1 MNSNIEYKSVLAP
14 FIKEFIALKETIG
27 INTRGNKWILLEI
40 DRFILAN
47 NIMEPIITRELI
59 GQWRK
64 TRENDSD
71 GTLQGKYSVWSQLSR
86 FMCRHGYEC
95 YVPKQPRYRRSIRP
109 GYAPYIFTRQQM
121 AAILDRSAE
130 LKLDKRGNSY
140 VMFCVPAILRLLYS
154 TGLRISEAL
163 SIRNSDVRMDK
174 GYIDIRKT
182 KNGCERIVPVNK
194 ELESV
199 LQQYLFYRDKMPIK
213 NTFKPDN
220 LFFIR
225 PDGTHCTYQAIYRW
239 FRRIFQQCGIAYSGN
254 RQGPRIHDIRH
265 TMAVHALEQMTRK
278 GIDLYASMPIIATC
292 LGHKTISATE
302 QYVRLTYEMYPE
314 LAEQCS
320 AITAFVYPRL

>member
-1 MNSNIEYKSVLAP
+1 MKNIEYRSVLAP
-14 FIKEFIALKETIG
+14 FIKEFLALKETIG

-47 NIMEPIITRELI
+47 HIIEPIITRELI
-59 GQWRK
+59 EQWRE

-71 GTLQGKYSVWSQLSR
+71 GTLQGKYSVWSQLAR

-95 YVPKQPRYRRSIRP
+95 YIPKQPRYRRSSRP
-109 GYAPYIFTRQQM
+109 GYAPYIFTHQQM
-121 AAILDRSAE
+121 TAILNKSAE

-163 SIRNSDVRMDK
+163 SIRNLDVKLNR
-174 GYIDIRKT
+174 GYIHIRKT

-194 ELESV
+194 ELRLV
-199 LQQYLFYRDKMPIK
+199 LDQYVSYRDRMPIK
-213 NTFKPDN
+213 GTFIPN
-220 LFFIR
+220 SLFFIR
-225 PDGTHCTYQAIYRW
+225 PDGTHCTYQAVYRW
-239 FRRIFQQCGIAYSGN
+239 FRRILQECGMPYSGN
-254 RQGPRIHDIRH
+254 RQGIRLHDIRH

-278 GIDLYASMPIIATC
+278 SMDLYASMPIIATC